1 MHSALHDKYSILDE
15 GKMSVMMEMVMMVN
29 VDEETEAQKGG
40 DFLKQQH

>member
-1 MHSALHDKYSILDE
+1 MKSTQYLMR
-15 GKMSVMMEMVMMVN
+15 KMSVMMEMVMIVN

>member
-1 MHSALHDKYSILDE
+1 MISTQYLMR
-15 GKMSVMMEMVMMVN
+15 KMSVMMEMVMIVN

>member
-1 MHSALHDKYSILDE
+1 MISTQYLMR
-15 GKMSVMMEMVMMVN
+15 KMSVMMEMVMMVN